1 MLLVQPMLPLLYFK
15 YYRAELL
22 SNENNHLRT
31 LSMVSLQLFNL
42 PQYLLLHLIRH
53 PIHAGIVSEGQPNNY
68 RQVFLPSDHPYHY
81 KNWKYPHM
89 LQQLNIL
96 YILQVCDNVLK
107 NKDQLENGRHR
118 PLQSMLFL
126 DLMFLLPL
134 VMPIYDQLSM
144 PRQHYLKNGRY
155 Y

>member
-1 MLLVQPMLPLLYFK
+1 MLPLLYFK

-96 YILQVCDNVLK
+96 YIL
-107 NKDQLENGRHR
+107 
-118 PLQSMLFL
+118 
-126 DLMFLLPL
+126 
-134 VMPIYDQLSM
+134 
-144 PRQHYLKNGRY
+144 
-155 Y
+155 